1 MTLMNFDQVIE
12 KYEPVL
18 GLEVHVELNT
28 KTKVF
33 CSCATNFGAEPN
45 TNVCPTCLGLPGSLP
60 VLNEQAIES
69 IIKIGLALNCS
80 IAPWSRMAR
89 KNYFYPDMPKDY
101 QISQYDEPICFDGYL
116 DVVVPD
122 GESSRTVRIG
132 IERVHLEED
141 TGKLTHAGGS
151 TGRIHGADYS
161 LVDYNRAGIPLVEI
175 VTKIIPDT
183 GATAP
188 EVAKS
193 YVAALRD
200 LVRNL
205 GVSDVRM
212 EEGSLRCDVNVSL
225 KPIGA
230 AQLGTRTETKNVN
243 SLRSVE
249 RAVRYEM
256 QRQAELI
263 TAGGKVTQ
271 ETRHFHENDGSTSPG
286 RSKEQAEEYRYF
298 PEPDLLPIAPAANWI
313 EQLRAQLPEAP
324 AVKRDRLKASWGISD
339 FEMMALI
346 NAGVVELVEATIAAG
361 CDQAAARKWWVGE
374 ITRITN
380 EAGTEID
387 QLAIT
392 PTQVAE
398 VEALIQAGT
407 LNDKLARQ
415 VIAAVIAGK
424 GSPAEIVAIQGL
436 AVVSDDS
443 ALLAAIEE
451 AITAAP
457 DVVAKIKDGKLQAA
471 GALIGLVMK
480 TTKGQA
486 DAAKVR
492 KLLMEHLGI
501 SEN

>member
-1 MTLMNFDQVIE
+1 MKLMNYDELLNQ
-12 KYEPVL
+12 YEPVL

-33 CSCATNFGAEPN
+33 CACPTNFGAAPN

-60 VLNEQAIES
+60 VLNEKAIES
-69 IIKIGLALNCS
+69 IIKIGLALNCQ

-101 QISQYDEPICFDGYL
+101 QISQYDEPICFDGFL
-116 DVVVPD
+116 DVVVPI
-122 GESSRTVRIG
+122 GETSEVVRIG

-141 TGKLTHAGGS
+141 TGKLTHAGGA

-183 GATAP
+183 GANAP
-188 EVAKS
+188 EVAKA
-193 YVAALRD
+193 YVATLRD
-200 LVRNL
+200 LIRNL

-225 KPIGA
+225 KPIGS

-249 RAVRYEM
+249 RAVRFEM
-256 QRQAELI
+256 QRQAHVI
-263 TAGGKVTQ
+263 ATGGRITQ
-271 ETRHFHENDGSTSPG
+271 ETRHFHENDGTTSPG

-298 PEPDLLPIAPAANWI
+298 PEPDLLPIAPDASWI
-313 EQLRAQLPEAP
+313 AELKSNLPEAP
-324 AVKRDRLKASWGISD
+324 AVKRERLKNAWGISD
-339 FEMMALI
+339 FEMLAVV
-346 NAGVVELVEATIAAG
+346 NAGAVDLVEQTITAG
-361 CDQAAARKWWVGE
+361 ADQAAARKWWLGE
-374 ITRITN
+374 IARIAN
-380 EAGTEID
+380 ESDVELEQVGIN
-387 QLAIT
+387 
-392 PTQVAE
+392 PTAVAE
-398 VEALIQAGT
+398 IEALVKSGT

-415 VIAAVIAGK
+415 VISAVIAGQ
-424 GSPAEIVAIQGL
+424 GSPAEVVAKQGL

-471 GALIGLVMK
+471 GALIGSVMK
-480 TTKGQA
+480 STKGQA

-492 KLLMEHLGI
+492 KLLLDHLGI
-501 SEN
+501 AEE

>member
-1 MTLMNFDQVIE
+1 MNFDEVIK

-69 IIKIGLALNCS
+69 IIKIGLALNCK

-122 GESSRTVRIG
+122 GENSSTIRIG

-141 TGKLTHAGGS
+141 TGKLTHAGGI

-161 LVDYNRAGIPLVEI
+161 LVDYNRAGIALVEI

-183 GATAP
+183 GAAAP
-188 EVAKS
+188 EVAKA

-256 QRQAELI
+256 QRQAELL

-298 PEPDLLPIAPAANWI
+298 PEPDLLPIAPAADWI
-313 EQLRAQLPEAP
+313 EGLRAQLPEAP
-324 AVKRDRLKASWGISD
+324 AVKRERLKASWGISD

-374 ITRITN
+374 ITRIAN
-380 EAGTEID
+380 EAGSEIE

-415 VIAAVIAGK
+415 VIAAVIAGN
-424 GSPAEIVAIQGL
+424 GSPAEVVASQGL

-443 ALLAAIEE
+443 ALLAAIEQ
-451 AITAAP
+451 AIAAAP
-457 DVVAKIKDGKLQAA
+457 DVVEKIKDGKLQAA
-471 GALIGLVMK
+471 GALIGAVMK

-492 KLLMEHLGI
+492 KLLLEHLGV
-501 SEN
+501 SES

>member
-492 KLLMEHLGI
+492 KLLLEHLGI